1 MNQER
6 KLVQVHYRGT
16 LDDDTEFDSSAGRE
30 PLEFVS
36 GDGMVI
42 PGFEKAVQEMEVGEK
57 RTVNIPAAEA
67 YGERVEEAIQRIPVD
82 AIPDADK
89 LPVGEYVYLQGPD
102 GQPIQVL
109 VAGVE
114 EDEVLFDFNHQLAGK
129 DLTFE
134 LELVSREDVEA

>member
-1 MNQER
+1 MSQER

-16 LDDDTEFDSSAGRE
+16 LDDGTEFDSSAGRE

-67 YGERVEEAIQRIPVD
+67 YGERVDEAIQRIPVD

>member
-1 MNQER
+1 MSQER

-16 LDDDTEFDSSAGRE
+16 LDDGTEFDSSAGRE

>member
-1 MNQER
+1 MSQER

-16 LDDDTEFDSSAGRE
+16 LDDGTEFDSSAGRE

-109 VAGVE
+109 VASVE